1 MTRRR
6 HVFYLGGYDPIGLR
20 AQHTRLR
27 REVGVFARTWQVSS
41 AIAEHDDHGSWWIWT
56 RGPDWQVE
64 TRYEP
69 LVWDDIVLAD
79 MRRGPMRRLWQG
91 AGVLLN
97 LVANG
102 TAGRYFA
109 RAWRAGLYLLYP
121 YLYVVGFALVAWACG
136 AWLAGYFESAVARFI
151 VEATIGVLVFSV
163 LMRWQGR
170 NRRIQHAL
178 DNWIFGLAYL
188 SGRQQ
193 DLEQR
198 LDAFAE
204 RLIACARAG
213 RADEILVVGHS
224 FGAALAVE
232 VLARALAQ
240 DRDLARRGPRI
251 ALLTVGSTIPKFTLH
266 PAAGAL
272 RERVA
277 CVAAERSIF
286 WADVQAWLDVI
297 SFYGTDPVSLGP
309 IAPDR
314 TDARPVIRT
323 VSLAELFDLRTMWRR
338 PLRTLWLYPHR
349 LMRLHYQLVLANKR
363 HAAYDYFMLACG
375 PLRFARA
382 LSAPNGV
389 LDLMTPD
396 GACRDAAAPE
406 TKRPA
411 AEPRAE
417 AIPDLIEA

>member
-1 MTRRR
+1 MIRRR
-6 HVFYLGGYDPIGLR
+6 HVFYLGGYDPIGVR
-20 AQHTRLR
+20 AQYTRLR
-27 REVGVFARTWQVSS
+27 REVGVFARTWQVSA
-41 AIAEHDDHGSWWIWT
+41 AIAEHDEAWSIWT

-69 LVWDDIVLAD
+69 LLWDDIVLAD
-79 MRRGPMRRLWQG
+79 MRRGPVRRLWSG

-97 LVANG
+97 FVANG

-121 YLYVVGFALVAWACG
+121 YLYVAGFALVGWACG
-136 AWLAGYFESAVARFI
+136 AWLAGYVEQTIASLL
-151 VEATIGVLVFSV
+151 VEATVAALVFAF

-188 SGRQQ
+188 RGRQH

-198 LDAFAE
+198 LDEFAE
-204 RLIACARAG
+204 RLVACARSG
-213 RADEILVVGHS
+213 KADEILVVGHS

-232 VLARALAQ
+232 VLARALA
-240 DRDLARRGPRI
+240 RDSALCRRGSSI
-251 ALLTVGSTIPKFTLH
+251 GLLTVGSTIPKFTLH
-266 PAAGAL
+266 PAADAL
-272 RERVA
+272 RMRVA
-277 CVAAERSIF
+277 RVVAEPSIF

-297 SFYGTDPVSLGP
+297 SFYGTDPVTLRP
-309 IAPDR
+309 IEADR
-314 TDARPVIRT
+314 VEARPLIRT
-323 VSLAELFDLRTMWRR
+323 VSLGDLFDVRTLWRR

-375 PLRFARA
+375 PLGFARA

-389 LDLMTPD
+389 LDLMAPD
-396 GACRDAAAPE
+396 GAARAA
-406 TKRPA
+406 KRPA

-417 AIPDLIEA
+417 TLRALLDA